1 MKKKSNEGKQRD
13 KQREKKTTGDHINA
27 TINKTNQFFVE
38 LSVLI

>member
-1 MKKKSNEGKQRD
+1 MKANKGINKGKKKN
-13 KQREKKTTGDHINA
+13 TGDHINA